1 MKSKR
6 NEFKKLNKIKM
17 SKKITLALALVVSF
31 SAISCKTENQEVKE
45 ENTTEQP
52 VSDHK
57 IVSLNGAIT
66 ETIAALGKGNEIVG
80 KDVTSTFPAD
90 LTAKDLGHV
99 GRGMTIEGVM
109 SVNPTLIIG
118 TTKEENPDLMG
129 KIKESGIKLELVNQE
144 FSVEG
149 AKNLIKKVSEIVGVA
164 EVQNLNDKIDA
175 DLAQIKPF
183 EKKPKVL
190 FIYARGAG
198 NLMVAGTG
206 TPMEALVKI
215 AGAESAV
222 SDFADFKPL
231 TPESVVQGN
240 PDVILMFDSGVQS
253 MGGIE
258 GILKVPGVSQTN
270 AGKNKKIITMDG
282 GLISNFGPRV
292 GEAALELNKKLIEAT
307 K

>member
-1 MKSKR
+1 
-6 NEFKKLNKIKM
+6 M
-17 SKKITLALALVVSF
+17 SKKFTLAIALAASI
-31 SAISCKTENQEVKE
+31 SIISCKTENKDNVEA
-45 ENTTEQP
+45 NPTEQP
-52 VSDHK
+52 VTENK

-66 ETIAALGKGNEIVG
+66 ETIAALGKGSEIVG
-80 KDVTSTFPAD
+80 KDVTSTYPTD

-129 KIKESGIKLELVNQE
+129 KIKESGIKLDLIEQE
-144 FSVEG
+144 YSVEG
-149 AKNLIKKVSEIVGVA
+149 AKSLIKNVADIIGVQ

-175 DLAQIKPF
+175 DIAQIQPI

-206 TPMEALVKI
+206 TPMEALIKI

-222 SDFADFKPL
+222 ADFADFKPL
-231 TPESVVQGN
+231 TPEALVQGN
-240 PDVILMFDSGVQS
+240 PDVILMFDSGIQS
-253 MGGIE
+253 MGGMD
-258 GILKVPGVSQTN
+258 GILKVPGVEQTN

-282 GLISNFGPRV
+282 GLMSNFGPRV
-292 GEAALELNKKLIEAT
+292 GEAALELNKKLIEVT

>member
-1 MKSKR
+1 MD
-6 NEFKKLNKIKM
+6 
-17 SKKITLALALVVSF
+17 KITLMLALVTSL
-31 SAISCKTENQEVKE
+31 STISCKTENQDVKD
-45 ENTTEQP
+45 ENSVEQ
-52 VSDHK
+52 STSENK

-66 ETIAALGKGNEIVG
+66 ETIAALGKGGEIVG
-80 KDVTSTFPAD
+80 KDVTSTYPAD

-99 GRGMTIEGVM
+99 GRGMTIEGLM

-129 KIKESGIKLELVNQE
+129 KIKESGIKLELVDQE
-144 FSVEG
+144 YSVEG
-149 AKNLIKKVSEIVGVA
+149 AKNLIKKVSEIIGVS

-175 DLAQIKPF
+175 DLAQMQAF

-206 TPMEALVKI
+206 TPMEALIKI
-215 AGAESAV
+215 AGADNAV
-222 SDFADFKPL
+222 TEFADFKPL
-231 TPESVVQGN
+231 TPESLIQGN
-240 PDVILMFDSGVQS
+240 PDVILMFDSGIQS
-253 MGGIE
+253 MGGMD
-258 GILKVPGVSQTN
+258 GILKVPGIEQTN
-270 AGKNKKIITMDG
+270 AGKNKKIVTMDG
-282 GLISNFGPRV
+282 GLMSNFGPRV

>member
-1 MKSKR
+1 M
-6 NEFKKLNKIKM
+6 
-17 SKKITLALALVVSF
+17 KKITIMLALAVSF
-31 SAISCKTENQEVKE
+31 SAISCKTENKEIKE
-45 ENTTEQP
+45 ETTTEQP
-52 VSDHK
+52 ATANK
-57 IVSLNGAIT
+57 IVSLNGAIS

-99 GRGMTIEGVM
+99 RSMTIEPIM
-109 SVNPTLIIG
+109 STSPSLILASEKDI
-118 TTKEENPDLMG
+118 NPDLMG
-129 KIKESGIKLELVNQE
+129 KIKESGIKLELINQE
-144 FSVEG
+144 YSVEG
-149 AKNLIKKVSEIVGVA
+149 AKNLIKQVAGIVGVT
-164 EVQNLNDKIDA
+164 EFQNLNDKIDA
-175 DLAQIKPF
+175 DIAKLQTL

-215 AGAESAV
+215 AGGENAIN
-222 SDFADFKPL
+222 DFADFKPL
-231 TPESVVQGN
+231 TPESLVQGN
-240 PDVILMFDSGVQS
+240 PDVILMFDSGLQS
-253 MGGIE
+253 MGGVD

-282 GLISNFGPRV
+282 GLMSNFGPRV
-292 GEAALELNKKLIEAT
+292 GEAALQLNQLLVEAT